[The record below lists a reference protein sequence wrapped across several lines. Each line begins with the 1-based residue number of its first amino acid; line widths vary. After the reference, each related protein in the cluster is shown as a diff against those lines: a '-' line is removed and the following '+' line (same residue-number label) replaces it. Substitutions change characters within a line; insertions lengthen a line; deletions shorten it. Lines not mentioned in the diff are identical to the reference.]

1 LLHWAKLWYVGAAEL
16 VRPIFNSGS
25 THGDA
30 AGKNIVEHVA
40 GVDDFEVGTAAYR
53 AALTAGRMRACDF
66 ADEESH
72 NRKSLRVS
80 PIAVASFP

>member
-1 LLHWAKLWYVGAAEL
+1 LCVGAAQL

-25 THGDA
+25 IYGDA
-30 AGKNIVEHVA
+30 AGENIVEHVA

-53 AALTAGRMRACDF
+53 AATAGRMRGCDF